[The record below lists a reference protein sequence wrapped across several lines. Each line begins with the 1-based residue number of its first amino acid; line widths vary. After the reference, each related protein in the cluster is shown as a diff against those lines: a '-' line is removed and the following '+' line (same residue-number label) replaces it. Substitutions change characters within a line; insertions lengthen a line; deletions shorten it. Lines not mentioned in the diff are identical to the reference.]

1 VLRSQK
7 KYGKQKHVP
16 WGVSESGFYS
26 FDINLN
32 YQYKAIGVP
41 WLGLKRGLIEDT
53 VVSPYS
59 TFLALQVDPE
69 SAMDNIRRLKE
80 EGLDGP
86 YGFYE
91 AVDYTP
97 DRLPFG
103 AKRAV
108 VKSFMVHHEGMSL
121 LSLNNYLNKNILQE
135 RFHRDPVIKAAQLL
149 LQEKVPSNIVLK
161 NENREKIVPYKNVI
175 FKGKDAVR
183 RIAAPTPSL
192 PEPIF
197 YQTAPTPL

>member
-1 VLRSQK
+1 M
-7 KYGKQKHVP
+7 
-16 WGVSESGFYS
+16 
-26 FDINLN
+26 
-32 YQYKAIGVP
+32 
-41 WLGLKRGLIEDT
+41 EDT
-53 VVSPYS
+53 VVSPYA
-59 TFLALQVDPE
+59 TFLALQVDPQE
-69 SAMDNIRRLKE
+69 AMENIRRLKE

-103 AKRAV
+103 TKRAI

-135 RFHRDPVIKAAQLL
+135 RFHRDPVIKTAQLL

-161 NENREKIVPYKNVI
+161 NENRERSFLIKMLHIKERMLS
-175 FKGKDAVR
+175 GR
-183 RIAAPTPSL
+183 L
-192 PEPIF
+192 
-197 YQTAPTPL
+197 TPLTPR